1 MFLPFRLL
9 IIVLQKQL
17 EEKVLFHTDLHR
29 IVAHNGL
36 WCSYLRELSFFEKRL
51 ISIF

>member
-29 IVAHNGL
+29 IVAYSGL
-36 WCSYLRELSFFEKRL
+36 WCSFHFLDSL
-51 ISIF
+51 SIFFFCHS